1 MSDIKKINRKFITLI
16 TTFALI
22 ALLSIAGVVLAWIY
36 IEDENT
42 RFFVIVIPIII
53 LLISSTW
60 FKNALD
66 RTINMYY
73 FIRIRNNAGD
83 PISVVKLK
91 PFDRID
97 EVLLNQGYKLHRNTS
112 NYNLYY
118 KTHKD
123 ALSKTSPQHTMSIIV
138 KLTNKEYSY
147 FLDQVD
153 DDVNQLVDEAYKNEQ
168 RIRQLYITQIR
179 KEEELTDKIKEA
191 ISEIVFIRT
200 KRGIISTI
208 NVAIHEKSGK
218 AVMLYSK
225 DYRPSL
231 YYKEHIETIQNIL

>member
-16 TTFALI
+16 TTFASI

-66 RTINMYY
+66 RTTNMSY

-97 EVLLNQGYKLHRNTS
+97 EVLLNQGY
-112 NYNLYY
+112 
-118 KTHKD
+118 
-123 ALSKTSPQHTMSIIV
+123 
-138 KLTNKEYSY
+138 
-147 FLDQVD
+147 
-153 DDVNQLVDEAYKNEQ
+153 
-168 RIRQLYITQIR
+168 
-179 KEEELTDKIKEA
+179 
-191 ISEIVFIRT
+191 
-200 KRGIISTI
+200 
-208 NVAIHEKSGK
+208 
-218 AVMLYSK
+218 
-225 DYRPSL
+225 
-231 YYKEHIETIQNIL
+231 